1 MYIDIPKDVEQ
12 IVEELEKAGYEAYIV
27 GGCVRDSI
35 LGIKPKDW
43 DITTSALPKDI
54 KRVFKKTIDTGIKH
68 GTVSVLIDKNTY
80 EITTYRVDGEY
91 EDGRH
96 PNTVE
101 FSKSLEEDLKR
112 RDFTINAIAY
122 SHKDGLISLAAWL
135 AE

>member
-43 DITTSALPKDI
+43 DITTSALPQDI

-112 RDFTINAIAY
+112 SHRIFT
-122 SHKDGLISLAAWL
+122 
-135 AE
+135 